1 MWNRG
6 VKMYAVIKTGG
17 KQYKVEEGDTIQ
29 IEKLNADKGDVVT
42 FDDVL
47 FVGGDEYKLG
57 SPKLEGIT
65 VSAKIV
71 RQMRAKKIIV
81 FKMKRRKGFR
91 KKQGHRQNLTEVT
104 ITQIAAGKE
113 A

>member
-1 MWNRG
+1 
-6 VKMYAVIKTGG
+6 MYAVIKTGG

-29 IEKLNADKGDVVT
+29 IEKLDAEKGDTIT
-42 FDDVL
+42 FADVL

-81 FKMKRRKGFR
+81 FKMKRRKGYR